1 MIIVMGYITL
11 HPSDVPHFTA
21 DMQPFAATTR
31 AEDGC
36 LFFSA
41 TVEDAAAGRILVA
54 ERWRDQQA
62 LTAHLA
68 APATEAFVK
77 RWAGRMTGEVL
88 KFDATNERALQD

>member
-11 HPSDVPHFTA
+11 QPSDVSGFIA
-21 DMQPFAATTR
+21 DMQPFATTTR

-36 LFFSA
+36 LFFGA
-41 TVEDAAAGRILVA
+41 TAEDAAAGRILVA
-54 ERWRDQQA
+54 ERWRDQAA

-77 RWAGRMTGEVL
+77 IWAGRMTGEIL
-88 KFDATNERALQD
+88 KFDAANERGLMD

>member
-11 HPSDVPHFTA
+11 HPSDVPGFIA
-21 DMQPFAATTR
+21 DMQHFAATTK

-41 TVEDAAAGRILVA
+41 TVEAAAAGRILVA
-54 ERWRDQQA
+54 ERWRDQAA

-77 RWAGRMTGEVL
+77 IWAGKMKGEVL
-88 KFDATNERALQD
+88 KFDAANERELMD